1 MLRGERIGAAFWII
15 VALVVLAGCQ
25 GNSGPTVIISPTVT
39 PTATATPT
47 HTLTPTPTTTPTRT
61 ATIIPTGTPT
71 RTATLAPTPTPTGTP
86 TTTPT
91 ITPSRSPTATATP
104 GVSPLS
110 GTVQSGLAPVARLL
124 ARGINVALGSDGAAS
139 NNRLDLLAEMRLA
152 SLLAK
157 VTTGD
162 AAALPAAT
170 ALRMATLGGAVA
182 LGLEAEIGTLQAGK
196 QADAISVDLAA
207 FQHLPCYDPLSH
219 VVHVAGRDQVSDV
232 WIAGQHLVKAGLL
245 TTLDAADLAARAR
258 LWQDRLQSG

>member
-1 MLRGERIGAAFWII
+1 LARLDRLGATGSNFIA
-15 VALVVLAGCQ
+15 VHAVHLVDSDLEVLARQGCHVVHC
-25 GNSGPTVIISPTVT
+25 PTSN
-39 PTATATPT
+39 
-47 HTLTPTPTTTPTRT
+47 LK
-61 ATIIPTGTPT
+61 
-71 RTATLAPTPTPTGTP
+71 LA
-86 TTTPT
+86 
-91 ITPSRSPTATATP
+91 
-104 GVSPLS
+104 
-110 GTVQSGLAPVARLL
+110 SGLAPVVRLQ

-170 ALRMATLGGAVA
+170 ALHMATLGGAVA
-182 LGLEAEIGTLQAGK
+182 LGLEAEIGSLQPGK

-232 WIAGQHLVKAGLL
+232 WIAGQRLVKAGLL

-258 LWQDRLQSG
+258 LWQGRLRSG